1 MRLKDVKL
9 ALGCIS
15 MVTATKSRRLGAT
28 LITFALLAIGPQQ
41 PAHATDALPPQA
53 FTTQANG
60 QIELSVQR
68 HSPVFA
74 EFDRSAALTR
84 KLAEALTGKGF
95 AIALDKSSAKSV
107 LVFSGDI
114 ALMGGPNY
122 FKGVKV
128 PIGEATEKAL
138 QTAKDTPEITRA
150 DVVQTTAAIAIN
162 SAALSASITPFWKGL
177 ALDGI
182 VSAIGSA
189 TGVSGA
195 FNKAVAGDPRGWCV
209 SRCAD
214 WNKVN
219 QTVYLRI
226 SMQSGDSKQDIRV
239 VSKAFAE
246 AVVPDQVLDRA
257 LIDGIAAIR
266 VVDAPE
272 AATK

>member
-1 MRLKDVKL
+1 MKPLTQIVLL
-9 ALGCIS
+9 AL
-15 MVTATKSRRLGAT
+15 MNLT
-28 LITFALLAIGPQQ
+28 P
-41 PAHATDALPPQA
+41 PAANAADSVVPPQA

-74 EFDRSAALTR
+74 EFDRSATLTM
-84 KLAEALTGKGF
+84 KLADALADKGF

-128 PIGEATEKAL
+128 PIGEVTEKAL

-150 DVVQTTAAIAIN
+150 DVFQTTAAIAIN
-162 SAALSASITPFWKGL
+162 TAALRASITPFWTGL
-177 ALDGI
+177 ALSGI

-195 FNKAVAGDPRGWCV
+195 FNKAVAGDPRGWCL
-209 SRCAD
+209 SRCED

-246 AVVPDQVLDRA
+246 AVVPDQVLDRG

>member
-1 MRLKDVKL
+1 MKPLTQTVLL
-9 ALGCIS
+9 AL
-15 MVTATKSRRLGAT
+15 MT
-28 LITFALLAIGPQQ
+28 LTL
-41 PAHATDALPPQA
+41 PAASAADSVLPPQA
-53 FTTQANG
+53 FATQANG

-84 KLAEALTGKGF
+84 KLVEALTGKGF
-95 AIALDKSSAKSV
+95 AIALTKSSAKSV

-122 FKGVKV
+122 FKGLKV

-138 QTAKDTPEITRA
+138 QIAKDTPEITRA
-150 DVVQTTAAIAIN
+150 DVVQTTTAIAIN
-162 SAALSASITPFWKGL
+162 SAALSASITPFWNGL
-177 ALDGI
+177 ALNGI

-195 FNKAVAGDPRGWCV
+195 FNKVVAGDPRGWCL
-209 SRCAD
+209 SRCED